1 MNMYDLFYKDKK
13 VSASEKLNEIINTIP
28 NDNESKAYSE
38 SFGGT
43 GLFDFLDNKSLS
55 SDEVKKKLD
64 EIKDEIKSSKSEE
77 DKKKLLDLYSH
88 IAAEKESD
96 KFVLG
101 KDLKYKFK
109 KDVPYIVL
117 HSADDLF
124 SQAIR
129 WWTKSP
135 FSHVDLVINGKAYTA
150 YTKGGIDEY
159 PITPTSRVLVYELSK
174 VFNVKKI
181 MEFFKRT
188 RYAKYGFSRVFDSFI
203 LNHPKKE
210 KEDFKQFFCSHWV
223 MAALDYASDYKFKIE
238 DKGLKFIGYDTFS
251 PFGVFEWM
259 INTPKALAKKVTFS
273 ESLLPFME
281 AEVEDIPSGDLQ
293 ESGSDDGLEM
303 EDTGGSDDGLGDDG
317 GFGSDDGFSDDGF
330 GDENGEGSEGQL
342 PDPLADVDDSEKTL
356 VKDLRSNMATFY
368 KERERE
374 LEELLSS
381 NISSLD
387 YSKELTELT
396 ERYKTT
402 LGLLEEY
409 LRSQFYNESTSTKVN
424 TFIQYKGTFNSINKA
439 INNIY
444 EKLGVE
450 REEY

>member
-1 MNMYDLFYKDKK
+1 
-13 VSASEKLNEIINTIP
+13 
-28 NDNESKAYSE
+28 
-38 SFGGT
+38 
-43 GLFDFLDNKSLS
+43 
-55 SDEVKKKLD
+55 
-64 EIKDEIKSSKSEE
+64 
-77 DKKKLLDLYSH
+77 
-88 IAAEKESD
+88 
-96 KFVLG
+96 
-101 KDLKYKFK
+101 
-109 KDVPYIVL
+109 
-117 HSADDLF
+117 
-124 SQAIR
+124 
-129 WWTKSP
+129 
-135 FSHVDLVINGKAYTA
+135 
-150 YTKGGIDEY
+150 
-159 PITPTSRVLVYELSK
+159 
-174 VFNVKKI
+174 
-181 MEFFKRT
+181 
-188 RYAKYGFSRVFDSFI
+188 
-203 LNHPKKE
+203 
-210 KEDFKQFFCSHWV
+210 
-223 MAALDYASDYKFKIE
+223 
-238 DKGLKFIGYDTFS
+238 
-251 PFGVFEWM
+251 M
-259 INTPKALAKKVTFS
+259 INTPKVLAKKVTFS

-293 ESGSDDGLEM
+293 ESGSDDGVEM
-303 EDTGGSDDGLGDDG
+303 EDTGGNDGLGDD
-317 GFGSDDGFSDDGF
+317 GFGSDDGFGNDDGF

-368 KERERE
+368 KEREIE